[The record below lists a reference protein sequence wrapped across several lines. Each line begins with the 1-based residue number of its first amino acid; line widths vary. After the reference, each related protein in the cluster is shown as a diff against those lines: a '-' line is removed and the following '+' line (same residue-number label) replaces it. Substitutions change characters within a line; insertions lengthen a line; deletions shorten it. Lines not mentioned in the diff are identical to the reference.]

1 MERVAR
7 LLDQKGR
14 EVFSVPP
21 ETSVWD
27 AASAMDERH
36 IGALIVLK
44 GERVA
49 GVFSERDLL
58 TRVVLKGLDPRAT
71 PVSAVMSTDLVYV
84 TPQTPIPE
92 AMAVM
97 TERRCRHLPV
107 MDGERHAGLV
117 SIGDCTRWVS
127 KDQHVTIQHLTD
139 YIHQKYPR

>member
-7 LLDQKGR
+7 LLDEKGR
-14 EVFSVPP
+14 EVFSIAPD
-21 ETSVWD
+21 TSVWD

-44 GERVA
+44 EGRVA

-58 TRVVLKGLDPRAT
+58 SRVVLKGLDPRST
-71 PVSAVMSTDLVYV
+71 SVSAVMSTDLVYV
-84 TPQTPIPE
+84 TPQTLIHE

-97 TERRCRHLPV
+97 TEHRCRHLPV
-107 MDGERHAGLV
+107 MDEERLAGLI

-127 KDQHVTIQHLTD
+127 RDQHVIIQHLTD